1 MEISKSDWKLFRE
14 KIPGWQ
20 EAYMERL
27 NREYIELL
35 SGNGSASDRFWALE
49 ERIKQDRRKQGV
61 LVEMS
66 KSKAIWDII
75 ALIQDGA
82 ITTDDLSGFS
92 DDLKD
97 AVAFFM
103 NRQ

>member
-1 MEISKSDWKLFRE
+1 MEISKNDWKLFRE
-14 KIPGWQ
+14 RIPGWQ

-35 SGNGSASDRFWALE
+35 SGNGSASDKFWALE
-49 ERIKQDRRKQGV
+49 ERIKQDRRKPGV

-66 KSKAIWDII
+66 RSKAIWNII
-75 ALIQDGA
+75 VLIQDGV
-82 ITTDDLSGFS
+82 ITADDLNIFS

-103 NRQ
+103 DRQ